1 MRPWKL
7 QRRLQ
12 ASSCVSRYSAAFFS
26 STLSPLSRWLL
37 TVGQVGQDDH
47 SVCRDKRWGR
57 VDFDARQTKPSSQ
70 CCIWVAWRN
79 YFDNV
84 TTNNIYDYLWQ
95 NFLEKLLTI
104 RAVADVRTHKHQAI
118 YEMTWGQLL
127 KTGKG
132 DLCTFTQ
139 WVIASCASWHSLYK
153 PLKIICSTSLSPLK
167 ALHIYCIFLPARC
180 FACYQLFHKGEE
192 NLTVW
197 TQDNQTVPSN
207 FSSLVLFPCF

>member
-1 MRPWKL
+1 MHFLLSWVDSIQRYLYILQSCNCISVIVYCITTISPCQGNDLMAWKPWWLIKL
-7 QRRLQ
+7 QPISNQ
-12 ASSCVSRYSAAFFS
+12 IIKSIFS
-26 STLSPLSRWLL
+26 HDKATLCNS
-37 TVGQVGQDDH
+37 
-47 SVCRDKRWGR
+47 
-57 VDFDARQTKPSSQ
+57 
-70 CCIWVAWRN
+70 
-79 YFDNV
+79 
-84 TTNNIYDYLWQ
+84 TNNIYDYLWQ
-95 NFLEKLLTI
+95 IFLYKLLTI

-132 DLCTFTQ
+132 DLCAFTQ

-153 PLKIICSTSLSPLK
+153 PLKITCSTSLSPLK
-167 ALHIYCIFLPARC
+167 ALHIYCIFLPARY